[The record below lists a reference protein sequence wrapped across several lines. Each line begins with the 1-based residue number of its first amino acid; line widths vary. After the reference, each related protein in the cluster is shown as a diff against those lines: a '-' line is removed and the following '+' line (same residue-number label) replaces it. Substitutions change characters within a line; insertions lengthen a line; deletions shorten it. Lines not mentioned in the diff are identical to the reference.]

1 MRANR
6 VRRTRLCAI
15 VVLTV
20 LPLAACASIEGSQRP
35 ILGVRATSQLVEG
48 NYPIGAVLY
57 NFGHPD
63 DVKRDGLSKREYR
76 DMVVGIY
83 MSAIDARYH
92 EFRTNLSSESK
103 RAALGLDVAVIGL
116 TGLAS
121 VAKQSIVNEVSAV
134 AGGVAGTRAAIDK
147 NLYFDKALPA
157 LIAAMETERLKVG
170 AQILRNLERN
180 TNQYPL
186 ALAIGDL
193 NRYEMAG
200 SLDLAIQTVTSQA
213 ADQRKKAES
222 DYENAIRA
230 CDTREEEAEDVIAKT
245 REVSKIVD
253 KLDGDPPDTPADV
266 ENLKEMVRTMGLQ
279 FPDTADVD
287 ALVTVIS
294 NDLITNYCSGEKLD
308 GLLAQLNAKGLTP

>member
-1 MRANR
+1 MRFLAIPA
-6 VRRTRLCAI
+6 VTCAI
-15 VVLTV
+15 LAA
-20 LPLAACASIEGSQRP
+20 LPLAGCATIQGSQRP
-35 ILGVRATSQLVEG
+35 IIGVAQTSKLVQEK
-48 NYPIGAVLY
+48 YDLKTVLY
-57 NFGHPD
+57 GFGHPND
-63 DVKRDGLSKREYR
+63 AMREGLSKREYR
-76 DMVVGIY
+76 DMVIGIY

-116 TGLAS
+116 AGWAS

-134 AGGVAGTRAAIDK
+134 AGGVAGTRAAVDK

-157 LIAAMETERLKVG
+157 LIAAMETERLKIG

-180 TNQYPL
+180 TSEYPL

-200 SLDLAIQTVTSQA
+200 SLDLAIQMVTSQA
-213 ADQRKKAES
+213 ADERKKAES
-222 DYENAIRA
+222 EYENAIRA
-230 CDTREEEAEDVIAKT
+230 CDTSEDEAEDVIAKT

-253 KLDGDPPDTPADV
+253 KLDGNPPATPPDT
-266 ENLKEMVRTMGLQ
+266 ENLKEVVRTMGLQ
-279 FPDTADVD
+279 FPEAADAD
-287 ALVTVIS
+287 ALVAIIS
-294 NDLITNYCSGEKLD
+294 NDLIANYCSGEKLD